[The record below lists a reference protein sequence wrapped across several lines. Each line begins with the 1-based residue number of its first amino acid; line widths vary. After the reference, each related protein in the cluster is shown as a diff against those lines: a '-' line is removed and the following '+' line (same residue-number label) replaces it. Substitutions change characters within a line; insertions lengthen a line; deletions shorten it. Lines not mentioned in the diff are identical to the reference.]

1 MPAYVV
7 GDRPEAG
14 LSTAASTRNG
24 GGANREQ
31 VFVQACDGRRPTPTN
46 PRRRRCRGARLRGAA
61 AFSAGHGILCV
72 MKTLSFRAAIG
83 RVVVLV
89 ALCVCGVRSRAAEA
103 PAQPRDWPRW
113 RGVDGAGAGGAATF
127 PHAWQQSDWAWTATL
142 PGQGHAS
149 PVIWRGRIY
158 TASADEAS
166 GRRFVSCHA
175 TADGQ
180 SVWQREIPGP
190 IEPHHAQNS
199 SASGSVT
206 VDQAGV
212 YWLWA
217 TKEQLR
223 VEAFAHDGEPKWHVD
238 LGPYASEHGF
248 GASAAVWRD
257 RLIVPIDQDAE
268 SAVVALDTASG
279 REVWKLP
286 RRTART
292 SYATPLVIEGRGEG
306 SQAVVVLAS
315 MSHGLTGI
323 DPATGRVLWERK
335 CFPKR
340 TVSSPVAAGP
350 FVIGTC
356 GEGGGDNML
365 VAVRPGTLAAPGDPQ
380 SDGGPQPPEPELA
393 YQLDRSVAPY
403 VPTPVCSGRR
413 LYLWGDRGVVTCVA
427 VDDGSVLWRGRVG
440 GIFSASPIV
449 VGGTVVNTSAE
460 GEIVV
465 LADGDA
471 FEVLGR
477 TSLGEPC
484 RATAAVADG
493 KLFFR
498 SVGRLHALDAR

>member
-1 MPAYVV
+1 
-7 GDRPEAG
+7 
-14 LSTAASTRNG
+14 
-24 GGANREQ
+24 
-31 VFVQACDGRRPTPTN
+31 
-46 PRRRRCRGARLRGAA
+46 
-61 AFSAGHGILCV
+61 
-72 MKTLSFRAAIG
+72 MKTLSFRGAMGGAI
-83 RVVVLV
+83 VLV
-89 ALCVCGVRSRAAEA
+89 ALGACAVRSRAAEA
-103 PAQPRDWPRW
+103 LAQPQNWPRW
-113 RGVDGAGAGGAATF
+113 RGVAGAGAGGAARF
-127 PHAWQQSDWAWTATL
+127 PHAWQQADWAWTAVL

-149 PVIWRGRIY
+149 PVVWRGRMY

-166 GRRFVSCHA
+166 SRRFVCCHA
-175 TADGQ
+175 TADGRLL
-180 SVWQREIPGP
+180 WQREIAGP

-206 VDQAGV
+206 VDEAGV

-223 VEAFAHDGEPKWHVD
+223 AEAFTHDGEPKWHVD

-268 SAVVALDTASG
+268 SSVVALDTASG
-279 REVWKLP
+279 REVWKIP

-292 SYATPLVIEGRGEG
+292 SYATPLVIEGEG
-306 SQAVVVLAS
+306 ATAAPVVVLAS
-315 MSHGLTGI
+315 MSHGLSGI

-340 TVSSPVAAGP
+340 TVSSPVAVGP
-350 FVIGTC
+350 LVIGTC
-356 GEGGGDNML
+356 GEGGGDNTL
-365 VAVRPGTLAAPGDPQ
+365 VAVRPGTLVASGEPEG
-380 SDGGPQPPEPELA
+380 DGGPRPPEPEVA

-403 VPTPVCSGRR
+403 VPTPVCSGKR
-413 LYLWGDRGVVTCVA
+413 LYLWGDRGVVTCVS

-465 LADGDA
+465 IADGEA

-477 TSLGEPC
+477 TPLGEPC

-493 KLFFR
+493 TMFFR
-498 SVGRLHALDAR
+498 SVGKLHALRGR